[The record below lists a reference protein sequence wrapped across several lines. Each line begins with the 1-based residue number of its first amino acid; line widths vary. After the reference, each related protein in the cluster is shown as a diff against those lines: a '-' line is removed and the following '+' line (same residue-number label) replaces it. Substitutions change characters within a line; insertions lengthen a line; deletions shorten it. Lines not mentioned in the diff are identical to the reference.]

1 MRTGLTLFG
10 SLLVVSGLLAF
21 PACSQAP
28 STRVVPQSQGEVQLS
43 FAPVVREAAPAVVN
57 ITAQRTRRGVPQSPL
72 MADPFFRRF
81 FDLPAPQAR
90 TQTSLGS
97 GVIVDPAGRIVTNT
111 HVIEGAESITVI
123 LADRREFPAT
133 VVRTDPR
140 ADIALL
146 QIDAGAE
153 QLPALPFGDS
163 DAVEVG
169 DLVLAI
175 GNPFGIGQ
183 SVTSGIVSA
192 TARSARG
199 LDLAIPLV
207 QTDAAINPGNSGGAL
222 VDLNGRL
229 VGVNTAILTRGGGSI
244 GVGFAIP
251 ASYVRAFVQ
260 RGVVAAEA
268 PWLGARLQPV
278 DVDMAEALG
287 LDRPR
292 GALVREVHPASAAGR
307 SGLAQGDVLLTV
319 DGIPVDDEGGVR
331 LRLAVAEAG
340 VDVEIWRRGDVRHHE
355 LALLPPPREPAPEPH
370 RFGRGHPLAGLT
382 VANLSPAFA
391 LEQGLD
397 PFARGVAVTAVEP
410 GSAAARMR
418 FRPGDVIVDV
428 GGRAVATRGDVDQGL
443 RAARPPVRMVVDR
456 SGRRLQVLLS

>member
-1 MRTGLTLFG
+1 MRTGLTFVG
-10 SLLVVSGLLAF
+10 SLLVLSGLLAF

-28 STRVVPQSQGEVQLS
+28 ANRTVPQSQAEVQLS

-57 ITAQRTRRGVPQSPL
+57 ITAQRTQRGVPRSPL

-81 FDLPAPQAR
+81 FDLPAPQR

-111 HVIEGAESITVI
+111 HVIEGAESITVV

-146 QIDAGAE
+146 QIDSGGEA
-153 QLPALPFGDS
+153 LPALPFGDS

-199 LDLAIPLV
+199 IDLAIPLV

-222 VDLNGRL
+222 VDLQGRL
-229 VGVNTAILTRGGGSI
+229 IGVNTAILTRGGGSI

-251 ASYVRAFVQ
+251 SSYVRAFVE
-260 RGVVAAEA
+260 RGLDAAQA

-278 DVDMAEALG
+278 DVDLAEALG

-292 GALVREVHPASAAGR
+292 GALVRDLHPEGAAAKA
-307 SGLAQGDVLLTV
+307 GLAQGDVLLAV
-319 DGIPVDDEGGVR
+319 DGVPVDDEGGVR
-331 LRLAVAEAG
+331 LRLAVAGEGAE
-340 VDVEIWRRGDVRHHE
+340 VELWREGDLARRE
-355 LALLPPPREPAPEPH
+355 IALLPPPSSPPPDLH
-370 RFGRGHPLAGLT
+370 RFGSRHPLAGLT

-391 LEQGLD
+391 LENGFD
-397 PFARGVAVTAVEP
+397 PFGRGVVVVEVEP
-410 GSAAARMR
+410 RSPASRMR
-418 FRPGDVIVDV
+418 FRRGDLVVDV
-428 GGRAVATRGDVDQGL
+428 AGQAVRARSDIDAALRRG
-443 RAARPPVRMVVDR
+443 RPPVRMVVDR
-456 SGRRLQVLLS
+456 GGRQLQVVLS